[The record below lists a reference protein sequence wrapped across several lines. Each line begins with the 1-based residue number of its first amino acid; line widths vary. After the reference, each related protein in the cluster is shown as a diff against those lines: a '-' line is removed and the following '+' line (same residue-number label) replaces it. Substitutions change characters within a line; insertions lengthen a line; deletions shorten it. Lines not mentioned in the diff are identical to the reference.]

1 MSLKEQF
8 KKIIMFDLMKSLG
21 VFNPMAV
28 PMVSKVVINSGLGDA
43 LVDKTLIDRMSED
56 ISMLSGQKPKVTRAR
71 KDISNFN
78 RLKKGDAIGLM
89 VTLRGDRMWD
99 FLDKFVSVTLPG
111 IKDFRGLSRKSFDG
125 SGNYSIGIKNHTVFL
140 EVDQNRVDSPRGL
153 QVVIHTTTSRDE
165 DAYVLLKSLGFP
177 FRD

>member
-1 MSLKEQF
+1 MRLKEKF
-8 KKIIMFDLMKSLG
+8 KKTIVFDLMKYLG
-21 VFNPMAV
+21 LTNMMAV
-28 PMVSKVVINSGLGDA
+28 PTVSKVVINSGLGDA

-56 ISMLSGQKPKVTRAR
+56 MSMLSGQKPRVARAR

-78 RLKKGDAIGLM
+78 RLKKGDTIGLV

-99 FLDKFVSVTLPG
+99 FLDKFVSVILPG

-125 SGNYSIGIKNHTVFL
+125 LGNYNIGIKNHTVFF

-153 QVVIHTTTSRDE
+153 QVVIHTTAKNDHE
-165 DAYVLLKSLGFP
+165 GYLLLKSLGFP

>member
-1 MSLKEQF
+1 MSLKEKFQ
-8 KKIIMFDLMKSLG
+8 KTIVFDLMKSLG
-21 VFNPMAV
+21 LVNPMSV
-28 PMVSKVVINSGLGDA
+28 PKVSKVVINSGLGDA

-125 SGNYSIGIKNHTVFL
+125 VGNYSIGIKNHTVFL
-140 EVDQNRVDSPRGL
+140 EVDQNRVDNPRGL
-153 QVVIHTTTSRDE
+153 QVIIHTTAKNDNH
-165 DAYVLLKSLGFP
+165 AYLLLKNLGFP